1 MVCACSAGLH
11 ETLNSITKPK
21 PKPQPIIKQLDPNL
35 MKNLSKHEK
44 VKVFKKFLNTKKNKL
59 QSDSKFKKWATDV
72 LKEILEK

>member
-11 ETLNSITKPK
+11 ETLNSISKTSPT
-21 PKPQPIIKQLDPNL
+21 PAPIVKHLNPNL
-35 MKNLSKHEK
+35 MKHLSKHEK
-44 VKVFKKFLNTKKNKL
+44 VKVFKNFLNTKKDKL